1 MIDIVS
7 DKERFTNDLKKLEAE
22 FAEGKISKRQY
33 TIKKK
38 VIEDKLGTVLAV
50 DRIKRL
56 QGKGEVLT
64 HEAAEKKKVEEFKQK
79 EAEEKEELVKKYVT
93 MPSPKARASKAK
105 ASSLGYKNK
114 KPQKGGLS
122 KGKMALIGFLV
133 VAFFVGTALGAMFL
147 KAPSNNTSSVLTL
160 NESAFAP
167 ANVTNVTNTTNT
179 TKFYNTTRVSNTTT
193 VKKTTTSTP
202 TNTNT
207 GNTGTTGKTGNSTV

>member
-22 FAEGKISKRQY
+22 FADGKISKRQY

-50 DRIKRL
+50 DNIKRL
-56 QGKGEVLT
+56 QGKEEVLT
-64 HEAAEKKKVEEFKQK
+64 HDTAEEKKVEQFKQK

-93 MPSPKARASKAK
+93 MPSPKARASKKK
-105 ASSLGYKNK
+105 ASSLAYKNQ
-114 KPQKGGLS
+114 KPKKGGLS

-147 KAPSNNTSSVLTL
+147 KAPSNNTSSAVLTL
-160 NESAFAP
+160 NESAFPP
-167 ANVTNVTNTTNT
+167 AVVANLTNTTNT
-179 TKFYNTTRVSNTTT
+179 TKVYNTTKVSNTTT
-193 VKKTTTSTP
+193 VKKTTTTTP
-202 TNTNT
+202 TNTNNNANK
-207 GNTGTTGKTGNSTV
+207 NTTTNTPSG

>member
-50 DRIKRL
+50 DNIKRL
-56 QGKGEVLT
+56 QGKEEVLT
-64 HEAAEKKKVEEFKQK
+64 HDTVEEKKVEDLKQK

-93 MPSPKARASKAK
+93 MPSPKARASRQK
-105 ASSLGYKNK
+105 ASSLAYKNQKPK
-114 KPQKGGLS
+114 KSGWS
-122 KGKMALIGFLV
+122 KGKMALLAFLV
-133 VAFFVGTALGAMFL
+133 VAFFVGTALGTMFL
-147 KAPSNNTSSVLTL
+147 TAPSNNTSSSVLTL
-160 NESAFAP
+160 NESAFP
-167 ANVTNVTNTTNT
+167 PVTVANVTNTTNT
-179 TKFYNTTRVSNTTT
+179 TRVYNVTKVSNTTT
-193 VKKTTTSTP
+193 VKKTTTTP

-207 GNTGTTGKTGNSTV
+207 NTNTNPNTGGNSSG

>member
-7 DKERFTNDLKKLEAE
+7 DKERFTNNLKKLEAE

-56 QGKGEVLT
+56 QGKEEVIT
-64 HEAAEKKKVEEFKQK
+64 HDTVEEKKVEQMKEK

-93 MPSPKARASKAK
+93 MPSPKARASKKK
-105 ASSLGYKNK
+105 ASSLAYNNQ
-114 KPQKGGLS
+114 KPEKGGLS
-122 KGKMALIGFLV
+122 KGKMALLAFLV

-147 KAPSNNTSSVLTL
+147 KAPSNNTSSAVLTL
-160 NESAFAP
+160 NESAFPP
-167 ANVTNVTNTTNT
+167 AVVANLTNTTNT
-179 TKFYNTTRVSNTTT
+179 TNKTKVNNTTQVSNTTT
-193 VKKTTTSTP
+193 VKKTTP
-202 TNTNT
+202 TNTNPGNTGTNT
-207 GNTGTTGKTGNSTV
+207 GNTTG